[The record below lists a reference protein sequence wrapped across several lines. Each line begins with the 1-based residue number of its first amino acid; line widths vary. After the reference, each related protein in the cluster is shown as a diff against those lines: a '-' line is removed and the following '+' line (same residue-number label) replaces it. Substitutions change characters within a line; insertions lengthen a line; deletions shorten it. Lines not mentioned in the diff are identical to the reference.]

1 MCISYAGSVP
11 TFLLWVQ
18 QNKHGYKSFLRKKQ
32 KWSAAMSP
40 QTHAV
45 DWRHGNNSSNKKI
58 QSSVHQPND
67 AEASTSSQSA
77 EEQRRSGEEPISG
90 AVVPLTDD
98 AESREDAR
106 WGSDAGGPGYWSSR
120 GTRDVCGRKR
130 APATGQR
137 RTFMVSEEMRRRE
150 EKREER
156 VSTWVTDFG
165 SGWRTCVKSL
175 VGLFR

>member
-45 DWRHGNNSSNKKI
+45 NLRHDNNNSSSQKI

-67 AEASTSSQSA
+67 AAASTSSQSA

-98 AESREDAR
+98 AESRGRPGEDAR
-106 WGSDAGGPGYWSSR
+106 WGSDTDEPGYWSSR
-120 GTRDVCGRKR
+120 GSRDVCGRKH

-150 EKREER
+150 GKREER
-156 VSTWVTDFG
+156 EFQHES
-165 SGWRTCVKSL
+165 RTLEAVGEL
-175 VGLFR
+175 V